1 MFCCIESNLSSS
13 KSSSTS
19 RKFASEEFPAPI
31 YELPR
36 ERLDG
41 LLLVLKLRPPKAPFC
56 AGFVAIVLRAEALLA
71 PWLLTF

>member
-41 LLLVLKLRPPKAPFC
+41 LLLVLKLRPPNFC
-56 AGFVAIVLRAEALLA
+56 PGFVAIVLRAEALLA